1 MSAPTLQTERITN
14 LDSVRGFATL
24 GILIMNALMFGLLPP
39 AYQNLDAIGSENI
52 LDWVFGVAGEILI
65 DQKTMALFSMLFG
78 AGIVLFADRSE
89 ARGKKPLRLSLWRNL
104 LLAGIGFLHAMLW
117 EGDILIVYGSC
128 APVLLLLRKKS
139 NRFLIAAGAGLF
151 ILTVALGVATQLAV
165 NDGSVVLG
173 DFWSGTES
181 MGDEVGFW
189 FITDVLCRA
198 LGAMLIGVALYRSGF
213 IAGKSGT
220 ATYRKAASWGLSI
233 GVPLATA
240 GVIIQ
245 AIAGY
250 DSNVA
255 IVGQIP
261 NTIATVPI
269 ALAYISLIAI
279 WDRKPVNGF
288 HLRMRSVGQM
298 ALTNYLTQTIIGVT
312 IFATIF
318 NKGDLNRSG
327 IVVFILC
334 VWGIQLAWS
343 KPWLTHFKFGPAEW
357 IWRCVTYR
365 TIQPL
370 RRVKKTTTDS
380 KPVGQKDP
388 EEL

>member
-24 GILIMNALMFGLLPP
+24 GILIMNALMFGLFPP

-165 NDGSVVLG
+165 NDGSVALG

-220 ATYRKAASWGLSI
+220 ATYRKAATWGLSI

-279 WDRKPVNGF
+279 WDRKPVSGF
-288 HLRMRSVGQM
+288 HLRIRSVGQM

-312 IFATIF
+312 VFATIF

-357 IWRCVTYR
+357 VWRCVTYR
-365 TIQPL
+365 KIQPL
-370 RRVKKTTTDS
+370 RRAKETTTDS
-380 KPVGQKDP
+380 KSLVNKDP

>member
-1 MSAPTLQTERITN
+1 M
-14 LDSVRGFATL
+14 
-24 GILIMNALMFGLLPP
+24 
-39 AYQNLDAIGSENI
+39 
-52 LDWVFGVAGEILI
+52 
-65 DQKTMALFSMLFG
+65 
-78 AGIVLFADRSE
+78 
-89 ARGKKPLRLSLWRNL
+89 
-104 LLAGIGFLHAMLW
+104 
-117 EGDILIVYGSC
+117 
-128 APVLLLLRKKS
+128 
-139 NRFLIAAGAGLF
+139 
-151 ILTVALGVATQLAV
+151 
-165 NDGSVVLG
+165 
-173 DFWSGTES
+173 
-181 MGDEVGFW
+181 
-189 FITDVLCRA
+189 
-198 LGAMLIGVALYRSGF
+198 
-213 IAGKSGT
+213 
-220 ATYRKAASWGLSI
+220 
-233 GVPLATA
+233 PLATA

-279 WDRKPVNGF
+279 WDRKPVSGF
-288 HLRMRSVGQM
+288 HLRIRSVGQM

-334 VWGIQLAWS
+334 GWGIQLAWS

-357 IWRCVTYR
+357 VWRCVTYR
-365 TIQPL
+365 KIQPL
-370 RRVKKTTTDS
+370 RRAKETTTDS
-380 KPVGQKDP
+380 KSLVNKDP